1 MLYRKIFVFLFFILS
16 TDMAMATHSER
27 HQTVNGMSIYFGALP
42 AQIIQD
48 HEDMHG
54 GNENTG
60 KYTYHIV
67 IALFDSKTG
76 KRIMYAKV
84 KATVIPLGMKG
95 VTKKL
100 EPMHANLKSY
110 GNYFVLHNAAPYT
123 IRVEIQRSGSGKI
136 SIAEFT
142 FTRPRD

>member
-1 MLYRKIFVFLFFILS
+1 
-16 TDMAMATHSER
+16 MATHSER
-27 HQTVNGMSIYFGALP
+27 HQTVDGMSIYFGALP

-54 GNENTG
+54 GNDNIGE
-60 KYTYHIV
+60 YTYHIL
-67 IALFDSKTG
+67 IAIFDSKTG
-76 KRIMYAKV
+76 KRILYAKV
-84 KATVIPLGMKG
+84 KATAIPLGMKG
-95 VTKKL
+95 ETKKL

-110 GNYFVLHNAAPYT
+110 GNYFTLHDTTPYT
-123 IRVEIQRSGSGKI
+123 IRVEIQRPDSGKK